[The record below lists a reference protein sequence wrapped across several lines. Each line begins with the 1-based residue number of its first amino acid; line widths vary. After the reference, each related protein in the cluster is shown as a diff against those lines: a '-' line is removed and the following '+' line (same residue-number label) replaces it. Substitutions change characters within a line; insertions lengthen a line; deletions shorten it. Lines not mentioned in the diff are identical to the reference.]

1 MIHRRRFRAKCR
13 CGKTLTFNQ
22 GPYGFKT
29 ICPDCQ
35 AVVRLKAPPVR
46 SDSGTI
52 YNVPDSKIL
61 VSCSCGEVF
70 GTTFQNLGR
79 RVPCPQ
85 CGRAHLVRAAL
96 ESIAHGTAELL
107 RAMEADSGVS
117 TAELRVDGGA
127 ALNNWLMQFQADV
140 LNVSVRRPALVETTA
155 MGAAG
160 LAGVATGLWPSGS
173 DFLAVQGEGRRFAPS
188 MNAETRT
195 LLASEWARAVR
206 AAVSWARDR
215 E

>member
-85 CGRAHLVRAAL
+85 CGRAHLVRAP
-96 ESIAHGTAELL
+96 G
-107 RAMEADSGVS
+107 RDSDQIPTHQPS
-117 TAELRVDGGA
+117 DTDEI
-127 ALNNWLMQFQADV
+127 
-140 LNVSVRRPALVETTA
+140 ETVK
-155 MGAAG
+155 G
-160 LAGVATGLWPSGS
+160 
-173 DFLAVQGEGRRFAPS
+173 
-188 MNAETRT
+188 
-195 LLASEWARAVR
+195 
-206 AAVSWARDR
+206 
-215 E
+215 